1 MRALRKSQYTSTPG
15 KTIPAGR
22 LRRTRGGAALDWLV
36 VSAWAPELA
45 ELQDRL
51 PELPLR
57 VQPRLV
63 LGTVGVG
70 LVDAAIGAA
79 TLLTALSPRA
89 VLFIGTAGVYPGSPR
104 RLRVGSA
111 AVARRIALLS
121 ASTSAD
127 DAYFPDPMTRREIP
141 ASRLGQA
148 ICKAAR
154 QPDADIACPLAITA
168 TAKASALAAKRS
180 GCALENL
187 EAFSVARAA
196 ASLNI
201 PFAAV
206 LGIANHVGEEGHREW
221 KRNAAAAAAAACRA
235 VAEYLGR

>member
-1 MRALRKSQYTSTPG
+1 MRALGKSQYTSTPG

-22 LRRTRGGAALDWLV
+22 LRRTRGGAGLDWLV

-45 ELQDRL
+45 PLEDRL
-51 PELPLR
+51 PNLPLR
-57 VQPRLV
+57 VRRRLV

-70 LVDAAIGAA
+70 LVDAAIGASA
-79 TLLTALSPRA
+79 LLTALGPRA
-89 VLFIGTAGVYPGSPR
+89 VLFIGTAGVYPGSPT
-104 RLRVGSA
+104 RLPVGSA

-121 ASTSAD
+121 GNTAAD
-127 DAYFPDPMTRREIP
+127 DAYFPNPMPRREIATP
-141 ASRLGQA
+141 SLGKA
-148 ICKAAR
+148 ICKATR
-154 QPDADIACPLAITA
+154 LPGADVACPLGITA
-168 TAKASALAAKRS
+168 TAKAAALAAKES

-196 ASLNI
+196 ASLKI

-235 VAEYLGR
+235 VVDYLGR